1 MPTAKS
7 SFDIDS
13 WDQDEID
20 RDGTFGLGKALV
32 KKTFRGDVE
41 GTSVTNILLG
51 GVDGG
56 GMAYCGF
63 ERFEVRVAGR
73 AGSFVLL
80 HYATAVGADQSATWT
95 ILAGSGT
102 GELGGISGNAEII
115 RHDDGTHDFVLDYAL
130 P

>member
-1 MPTAKS
+1 MPTVKS

-20 RDGTFGLGKALV
+20 RAGPYGLGKALV
-32 KKTFRGDVE
+32 KKTFRGEIE

-51 GVDGG
+51 GVEGG

-63 ERFEVRVAGR
+63 ERFDVTVGGR
-73 AGSFVLL
+73 RGSFVLL
-80 HYATAVGADQSATWT
+80 HNATASADGGTTSWT
-95 ILAGSGT
+95 ILPGSGT
-102 GELGGISGNAEII
+102 GELEGIVGTGEIV
-115 RHDDGTHDFVLDYAL
+115 RHDDGSHDFSLDYTL